1 MLVCVEDLTHRLVL
15 FLYVLYVEAERV
27 RRPTDK
33 VHFTVRLRLRVLHRR
48 SAAGT
53 WNVDTVVVAIISR
66 QRHALE
72 FARSLHRDSL
82 HCAMW
87 NGEKNILVCEMKN
100 YLVDLYFF
108 CNKSKKRITTAFF
121 SHSSVTFL
129 CCNGH

>member
-66 QRHALE
+66 TTSRVVRICTLIASR
-72 FARSLHRDSL
+72 FPSLCDVERR
-82 HCAMW
+82 
-87 NGEKNILVCEMKN
+87 
-100 YLVDLYFF
+100 
-108 CNKSKKRITTAFF
+108 KKHFG
-121 SHSSVTFL
+121 L
-129 CCNGH
+129 